1 MSVTLVVVFV
11 NRSLELEALAE
22 WWEDSPRSGRIA
34 LVWGRRRVGKT
45 ALLSAFAQ
53 DRRALFH
60 TGAGRAARDE
70 LSILSRGAGEVLAA
84 GVRDLTT
91 RPYTDW
97 DDALES
103 LASAAAEEPLLLVL
117 DEFPELLRIS
127 PELPGVLRAFWDRA
141 REQTRLRILLC
152 GSAVRTMHAIQ
163 EERAPL
169 YGRIDLTLPLHPFA
183 PHETAL
189 MLRKLAPA
197 DRALVWGLLG
207 GVPLYLTWWD
217 QERSPRENLA
227 RLVCTP
233 GGRLLDEGRLVLATE
248 GDTGELGQLV
258 LRAIAAG
265 ATKHG
270 AIEQVVRAEPA
281 RTLERLIELRLVER
295 IVPVTESGT
304 RTRRRSY
311 RIADNFLAFW
321 LGIVEPYRT
330 EIERGLGPSI
340 LSPMIARLDDHMGA
354 RWEDAFRAH
363 LRRLAAAGEL
373 APEVVR
379 IGPFWSEHPAVEI
392 DAVALAGRRE
402 EAVLLGEAKWAR
414 TANGARIVRELERK
428 AGALP
433 LLAPNPSYAVCA
445 RDRITNP
452 PPTVTAITAA
462 EIFA

>member
-1 MSVTLVVVFV
+1 MSVTLDVVFV
-11 NRSLELEALAE
+11 NRSMELEALAE
-22 WWEDSPRSGRIA
+22 WWEGSPRAGAVA

-45 ALLSAFAQ
+45 ALLSAFAK
-53 DRRALFH
+53 DRRTVFH
-60 TGAGRAARDE
+60 TGAGRPARDE
-70 LSILSRGAGEVLAA
+70 LGILSRAAADVLAA
-84 GVRDLTT
+84 GVRDLGG
-91 RPYTDW
+91 RPFVDW

-103 LASAAAEEPLLLVL
+103 IAIAAVDEPLLLVL

-127 PELPGVLRAFWDRA
+127 PELPGVLRAFWDRT
-141 REQTRLRILLC
+141 RERTRLRILLC

-169 YGRIDLTLPLHPFA
+169 YGRIDLTLALHPFA

-189 MLRKLAPA
+189 MLRKLAPS
-197 DRALVWGLLG
+197 DRALIWGILG

-217 QERSPRENLA
+217 QGRSVRENLA
-227 RLVCTP
+227 RLVCRP

-270 AIEQVVRAEPA
+270 EIEQAVRAEPA

-295 IVPVTESGT
+295 IVPVTEAGS

-321 LGIVEPYRT
+321 LGIVEPYKA

-340 LSPMIARLDDHMGA
+340 LSPMIERLDDHMGA
-354 RWEDAFRAH
+354 RWEEAFRSH
-363 LRRLAAAGEL
+363 LRRLAAEETL
-373 APEVVR
+373 APEIVR
-379 IGPFWSEHPAVEI
+379 IGAFWSERPAAEI

-402 EAVLLGEAKWAR
+402 QAVLLGEAKWAR
-414 TANGARIVRELERK
+414 TANGARLVRELERK
-428 AGALP
+428 ASALP
-433 LLAPNPSYAVCA
+433 LLAPNPTYAICA
-445 RDRITNP
+445 RERITNLP
-452 PPTVTAITAA
+452 ATASAFTAA
-462 EIFA
+462 DIFA

>member
-1 MSVTLVVVFV
+1 MSVTLVLVFV
-11 NRSLELEALAE
+11 NRSVELETLTE
-22 WWEDSPRSGRIA
+22 WWEGSPRAGAVA

-45 ALLSAFAQ
+45 ALLSAFAK
-53 DRRALFH
+53 DRRTVFH
-60 TGAGRAARDE
+60 TGAGRPARDE
-70 LSILSRGAGEVLAA
+70 LSILSRATAGVLAP
-84 GVRDLTT
+84 GVRDLAA
-91 RPYTDW
+91 RPFVDW

-103 LASAAAEEPLLLVL
+103 IAIAAADEPLLLVL

-141 REQTRLRILLC
+141 RERTRLRILLC
-152 GSAVRTMHAIQ
+152 GSAVRTMRAIQ

-169 YGRIDLTLPLHPFA
+169 YGRIDLSLPLHPFA
-183 PHETAL
+183 PHESAL
-189 MLRKLAPA
+189 MLRKLAPS
-197 DRALVWGLLG
+197 DRALVWGILG

-217 QERSPRENLA
+217 QGRSLRENLA
-227 RLVCTP
+227 RLVCRP

-270 AIEQVVRAEPA
+270 EIEQAVRAEPA
-281 RTLERLIELRLVER
+281 RTLERLIELRLIER
-295 IVPVTESGT
+295 IVPVTEAGS

-321 LGIVEPYRT
+321 LGIVEPYRA

-340 LSPMIARLDDHMGA
+340 LSPLIERLDDHMGA
-354 RWEDAFRAH
+354 RWEDAFRSH
-363 LRRLAAAGEL
+363 LRRLAAEGAL

-379 IGPFWSEHPAVEI
+379 IGAFWSEHPAVEI

-428 AGALP
+428 ASALP
-433 LLAPNPSYAVCA
+433 LLAPNLSYAVCA
-445 RDRITNP
+445 RERITNLP
-452 PPTVTAITAA
+452 VTATAITAA

>member
-1 MSVTLVVVFV
+1 MPVILDLVFV
-11 NRSLELEALAE
+11 NRSAELKTLGE
-22 WWEDSPRSGRIA
+22 WWEDPSPAGRIA
-34 LVWGRRRVGKT
+34 LLWGRRRVGKT
-45 ALLSAFAQ
+45 ALLSAFAK
-53 DRRALFH
+53 DRRTIFH
-60 TGAGRAARDE
+60 TGAGRPARDE
-70 LSILSRGAGEVLAA
+70 LSILSQATSNVLAA
-84 GVRDLTT
+84 GVRNLAT
-91 RPYTDW
+91 RPYVDW

-103 LASAAAEEPLLLVL
+103 LASAAVDEPLLLVL

-152 GSAVRTMHAIQ
+152 GSAVRTMQAIQ
-163 EERAPL
+163 EEHAPL
-169 YGRIDLTLPLHPFA
+169 YGRIDLSLPLHPFA

-189 MLRKLAPA
+189 MLRKLVPA

-217 QERSPRENLA
+217 QERSLRENLA
-227 RLVCTP
+227 RLVCRP

-248 GDTGELGQLV
+248 GETGELGQLV

-265 ATKHG
+265 STKHG
-270 AIEQVVRAEPA
+270 EIEQAVRAEPA

-295 IVPVTESGT
+295 IVPVTEAGS

-321 LGIVEPYRT
+321 LGIVEPYRA

-340 LSPMIARLDDHMGA
+340 LTSMIARLDDHMGA

-363 LRRLAAAGEL
+363 LRRLAATEKL
-373 APEVVR
+373 VPEVVR
-379 IGPFWSEHPAVEI
+379 IGAFWSDNPAVEI
-392 DAVALAGRRE
+392 DAVALAGRHE
-402 EAVLLGEAKWAR
+402 QAVLLGEAKWAR
-414 TANGARIVRELERK
+414 TANGARIVHELERK
-428 AGALP
+428 ANTLP
-433 LLAPNPSYAVCA
+433 LLAGDPAYAVCA
-445 RDRITNP
+445 RERITNLP
-452 PPTVTAITAA
+452 PAAMAITAT